1 MRYALLLMGA
11 HQDPEC
17 GDPAGPDPAEFMKFD
32 QEITEAGVVVG
43 GFALEGPE
51 TAVRVSADSTS
62 EELLVTSGPF
72 AETGEF
78 VGGSY
83 VIEVADI
90 DTAIAWAKKSP
101 GARAGHIEIRPV
113 ADY

>member
-1 MRYALLLMGA
+1 MKYVLLLMGD
-11 HQDPEC
+11 HQDAEC
-17 GDPAGPDPAEFMKFD
+17 GDQSGPDPAEFMKFD

-51 TAVRVSADSTS
+51 TAVRVSADSES

-72 AETGEF
+72 AETGDF

-90 DTAIAWAKKSP
+90 DEAIAWAKRSP
-101 GARAGHIEIRPV
+101 GARFGHIEIRPV
-113 ADY
+113 AEY